1 MGESSIVFL
10 LCAEPAASRSIESG
24 MRRQV
29 QDFRE
34 LATLSAAA
42 AREIFTHKV
51 SQAPDPDKG
60 KHPDRP
66 QR

>member
-1 MGESSIVFL
+1 
-10 LCAEPAASRSIESG
+10 
-24 MRRQV
+24 MRHQV

-34 LATLSAAA
+34 LAPVSAAGGV
-42 AREIFTHKV
+42 REILPHKV

-60 KHPDRP
+60 KHPGRL

>member
-1 MGESSIVFL
+1 
-10 LCAEPAASRSIESG
+10 

>member
-1 MGESSIVFL
+1 
-10 LCAEPAASRSIESG
+10 
-24 MRRQV
+24 MRHQV

-34 LATLSAAA
+34 SVTAA
-42 AREIFTHKV
+42 AREILPHKV

-60 KHPDRP
+60 KHPGRL